1 MTEKTKKSKTKPAKK
16 VKSHEVEDQDFFYYN
31 SEEDAKEV
39 FSSLGLDERKFFDNN
54 SDFQY

>member
-1 MTEKTKKSKTKPAKK
+1 MTEKTKKSKTRTSKK

>member
-1 MTEKTKKSKTKPAKK
+1 MTEKIKKSKTKPSKK
-16 VKSHEVEDQDFFYYN
+16 HEVEDQDFFYYN